1 MRVTRSL
8 FRIKGFLVPSH
19 HNAFLCKSERQNNKK
34 EGLSSILIS
43 DIFINV
49 ENGLD
54 IFKLIFNVV

>member
-34 EGLSSILIS
+34 EGLSSILTS

-49 ENGLD
+49 ENGWISL
-54 IFKLIFNVV
+54 N